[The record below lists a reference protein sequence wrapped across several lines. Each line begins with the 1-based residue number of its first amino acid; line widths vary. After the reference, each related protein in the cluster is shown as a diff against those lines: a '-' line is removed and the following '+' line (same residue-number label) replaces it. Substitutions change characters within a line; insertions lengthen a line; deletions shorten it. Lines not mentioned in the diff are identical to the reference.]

1 MKSENLVWNRRDF
14 LKVGGTSAA
23 ALGVAGTAVGP
34 IEAAQA
40 PAAQAGTPPDTP
52 YPKLSII
59 TPYSPQ
65 KLAFAAQA
73 GYEGVVVTPGPDFN
87 PNLSDSAI
95 DQVLAT
101 ARDAGIRIVS
111 IEYFGPNHTDPD
123 AGKRATAQAD
133 FIRALEFCHRLGC
146 KFVGTF
152 SGGQPG
158 VGMEDQAA
166 AFADVFNEKYLPVC
180 EKLDVGMGWENYP
193 TGANFA
199 STPAAMQAVFDRV
212 PSKRLGLE
220 FDPSHF
226 VRLYIDPVSAAW
238 QFKDRILAVHAKDTE
253 ITQPVLQQV
262 GIAGQGWWRYRI
274 PGQGIVN
281 WTAFLTVLLQ
291 IRFNGGIAV
300 EHEDQFWDVPRTAES
315 SGFSA
320 AAQRRIHPG
329 APFSGTVSART
340 PGITAMRRHSGIHAS
355 PAAGEINSVR

>member
-1 MKSENLVWNRRDF
+1 MENENSFWKRRDF

-23 ALGVAGTAVGP
+23 ALGVAGTAAVPVQAG
-34 IEAAQA
+34 QA
-40 PAAQAGTPPDTP
+40 PAAQAGTPLDTP

-73 GYEGVVVTPGPDFN
+73 GYEGVVVTPGEDFN
-87 PNLSDSAI
+87 PKLSDSAI
-95 DQVLAT
+95 DKILAT
-101 ARDAGIRIVS
+101 ARNAGIRIVS
-111 IEYFGPNHTDPD
+111 IEYFEPNHTHPD
-123 AGKRATAQAD
+123 AGKRAAAQAD

-158 VGMEDQAA
+158 VKMEDQAA

-180 EKLDVGMGWENYP
+180 EKLDIGMGWENYP
-193 TGANFA
+193 TGVNFA
-199 STPAAMQAVFDRV
+199 TYPAAMQAVFDLV

-226 VRLYIDPVSAAW
+226 VRQYIDPVSAAW
-238 QFKDRILAVHAKDTE
+238 HFKDRILAVHAKDTE

-281 WTAFLTVLLQ
+281 WTALLTVLLQ
-291 IRFNGGIAV
+291 VRFNGGIAV
-300 EHEDQFWDVPRTAES
+300 EHEDEFWDVPRTGNLPDFPQQHKD
-315 SGFSA
+315 GFILA
-320 AAQRRIHPG
+320 RRFLEQYLPG
-329 APFSGTVSART
+329 RQA
-340 PGITAMRRHSGIHAS
+340 
-355 PAAGEINSVR
+355 

>member
-1 MKSENLVWNRRDF
+1 METENPLWNRRDF

-23 ALGVAGTAVGP
+23 ALGVAGAAAVP
-34 IEAAQA
+34 VEATQS
-40 PAAQAGTPPDTP
+40 PATQAGLPADTP

-73 GYEGVVVTPGPDFN
+73 GYEGVVITPGPEFN

-95 DQVLAT
+95 DQILAT
-101 ARDAGIRIVS
+101 ARSVGIRIIS

-123 AGKRATAQAD
+123 AGKRAAAQAD

-158 VGMEDQAA
+158 VKMEDQAA
-166 AFADVFNEKYLPVC
+166 AFADVFNKKYLPVC

-193 TGANFA
+193 TGVNFA
-199 STPAAMQAVFDRV
+199 STPAAMQAVFDKV

-226 VRLYIDPVSAAW
+226 MRLFIDPVSVAW

-274 PGQGIVN
+274 PGQGIVK
-281 WTAFLTVLLQ
+281 WPEFLTVLLQ

-300 EHEDQFWDVPRTAES
+300 EHEDPFWDAPRTGNLPDFPQQRKD
-315 SGFSA
+315 GFILA
-320 AAQRRIHPG
+320 RRFLEQYLPG
-329 APFSGTVSART
+329 RQT
-340 PGITAMRRHSGIHAS
+340 
-355 PAAGEINSVR
+355 

>member
-1 MKSENLVWNRRDF
+1 MESENSFWNRRNF

-23 ALGVAGTAVGP
+23 ALGVAGAAAVP
-34 IEAAQA
+34 MEAAQA
-40 PAAQAGTPPDTP
+40 PGAPAGMRLDTPPDTP

-73 GYEGVVVTPGPDFN
+73 GYEGVVVTPSEDFN
-87 PNLSDSAI
+87 PKLSDSAI

-101 ARDAGIRIVS
+101 ARNAGIRIVS
-111 IEYFGPNHTDPD
+111 IEYFEPNHTHPD
-123 AGKRATAQAD
+123 SGKRAAAQAD

-158 VGMEDQAA
+158 VKMEDQAA
-166 AFADVFNEKYLPVC
+166 AFADVFNERYLPVC
-180 EKLDVGMGWENYP
+180 EKLDVKTGWENHP
-193 TGANFA
+193 NAGNFA

-226 VRLYIDPVSAAW
+226 VRLFIDPVSVAW
-238 QFKDRILAVHAKDTE
+238 HFKDRILAVHAKDTE

-281 WTAFLTVLLQ
+281 WPAFLTVLLQ
-291 IRFNGGIAV
+291 IGFNGGIAV
-300 EHEDQFWDVPRTAES
+300 EHEDQFWDAPDTANLPDFPQQRKD
-315 SGFSA
+315 GFILA
-320 AAQRRIHPG
+320 RRFLEQYLPG
-329 APFSGTVSART
+329 RQV
-340 PGITAMRRHSGIHAS
+340 
-355 PAAGEINSVR
+355 